1 MSRLSDS
8 SSAVPGGVTAL
19 TVNAS
24 SLSSGRNVRSHGE
37 RCSCQTDQVPR
48 SPLSTGV
55 LLAALAAVAFG
66 IATPVVAWAGRGIG
80 PLSTAA
86 LLYLGAAV
94 SALGIQLVARRG
106 EASIRRSDA
115 PRLIAIAVA
124 GGALAPSLLA
134 WGLQRAGATAGA
146 LLLNLE
152 AVFTVLLARVFFH
165 EPVGRRV
172 AIAVACMAAGGAALT
187 LDSSGSGSFGMLGV
201 LAVAGATA
209 AWALDNTWTRP
220 LAERDPFQVILVKG
234 ALGMSLTAAFALAR
248 GEALPPLGEA
258 AVLVACGATGY
269 GASLYGYLLAQR
281 RIGAGRTGSV
291 FALAPFIG
299 AALAWS
305 LGDRDAGSFAI
316 GAAGLFALGVYLHVS
331 ERHGHRHAH
340 EPLEHEHMHR
350 HDDGHHTHTHAP
362 PIVGEHSHVHHHG
375 RIEHEHEH
383 APDVHHAHT
392 HE

>member
-1 MSRLSDS
+1 M
-8 SSAVPGGVTAL
+8 
-19 TVNAS
+19 
-24 SLSSGRNVRSHGE
+24 
-37 RCSCQTDQVPR
+37 PR
-48 SPLSTGV
+48 SPLATGV
-55 LLAALAAVAFG
+55 LLAAIAAVAFG
-66 IATPVVAWAGRGIG
+66 IATPVVAWAGRDVG

-86 LLYLGAAV
+86 LLYVGAALT
-94 SALGIQLVARRG
+94 ALVLQLFIRRG
-106 EASIRRSDA
+106 DASIRRSDA

-124 GGALAPSLLA
+124 GGAIAPSLLA

-152 AVFTVLLARVFFH
+152 AVFTVLLARAFFQ
-165 EPVGRRV
+165 EPIGRRV

-187 LDSSGSGSFGMLGV
+187 LDSSASGSFGLFGV

-234 ALGMSLTAAFALAR
+234 ALGASLTTVVALAR
-248 GEALPPLGEA
+248 GEALPPLDHAG
-258 AVLVACGATGY
+258 VLLACGATGY
-269 GASLYGYLLAQR
+269 GASLYFYLLAQR

-305 LGDRDAGSFAI
+305 LGDRHAGWLAV
-316 GAAGLFALGVYLHVS
+316 GAASLFALGVYLHVS
-331 ERHGHRHAH
+331 ERHKHRHAH
-340 EPLEHEHMHR
+340 APVEHEHMHR
-350 HDDGHHTHTHAP
+350 HDDGHHTHTHDP
-362 PIVGEHSHVHHHG
+362 PFVGEHAHPHRHEPL
-375 RIEHEHEH
+375 EHEHEH

-392 HE
+392 H